1 MSENTILSPETI
13 AKVEQAHP
21 DLLSP
26 ESKGTRKVS
35 AGLLSPPSSNS
46 RSSSGTFTGSSR
58 SSESPE
64 AKRATAISKTPK
76 ITIPTQLNSVET
88 YEFLGFTTDTA
99 TTLFSGQKAQQR
111 PLDVARAWIENK
123 CDYAKE
129 REDDWSN
136 AMENAGVKEKVRLSM
151 LKPEHEMI
159 LYTQPLKY
167 WLIEIID
174 TAYEALVELE
184 ANILLQLGDEARLRG
199 GGSDLED
206 EDEDAEYTVPQMPG
220 GHLAVFKSVDG
231 RRTRNV
237 VREDGSVSLARL
249 ESYFETDFA
258 RRGGLYFTHQL
269 WVAQAYSKLINDAC
283 DAADRRTVELH
294 VPLSHFKDIGLW
306 ELEYGDEWKQLIY
319 YSRREELLPKA
330 LQKIKAEHGCIQG
343 PIAHSHTKTI
353 VKLESWKDIGR
364 QHLLTK
370 EVEGED
376 GSKQILIGIQQVWIG
391 ESAISQLEA
400 AVFEK
405 AYIRLLE
412 KGFRK
417 VPEPWEDFKHLK

>member
-1 MSENTILSPETI
+1 MSEHTILSPETI

-35 AGLLSPPSSNS
+35 AGLLNPPASNS

-64 AKRATAISKTPK
+64 AKRVITISKTPK
-76 ITIPTQLNSVET
+76 ITIPTYLNSVET

-99 TTLFSGQKAQQR
+99 TALLSNQKAQQN

-129 REDDWSN
+129 RVDNWSN
-136 AMENAGVKEKVRLSM
+136 AMEDAGVKEEVRLSM

-167 WLIEIID
+167 WLIEIFD
-174 TAYEALVELE
+174 TAYEALVDLE
-184 ANILLQLGDEARLRG
+184 ANILLQLGDEAKLRG
-199 GGSDLED
+199 GGSNLED
-206 EDEDAEYTVPQMPG
+206 DAEYTIPQMPG
-220 GHLAVFKSVDG
+220 GHIAVFKSVDG
-231 RRTRNV
+231 RATRNV
-237 VREDGSVSLARL
+237 IREDGSVSLARL
-249 ESYFETDFA
+249 ESYFQTDFA

-269 WVAQAYSKLINDAC
+269 WVAKAYSKLINDAC
-283 DAADRRTVELH
+283 NAADRRTVELH

-306 ELEYGDEWKQLIY
+306 KLEYGDDWKQLIY
-319 YSRREELLPKA
+319 HSRREELLPKA
-330 LQKIKAEHGCIQG
+330 LQKIKADHGCIQG
-343 PIAHSHTKTI
+343 PIAQSHTKTL

-376 GSKQILIGIQQVWIG
+376 GTKQTMIGIQQVWFG
-391 ESAISQLEA
+391 EEAIAALEA

-405 AYIRLLE
+405 GYVRLPE

-417 VPEPWEDFKHLK
+417 VAEPWEDLKHLK